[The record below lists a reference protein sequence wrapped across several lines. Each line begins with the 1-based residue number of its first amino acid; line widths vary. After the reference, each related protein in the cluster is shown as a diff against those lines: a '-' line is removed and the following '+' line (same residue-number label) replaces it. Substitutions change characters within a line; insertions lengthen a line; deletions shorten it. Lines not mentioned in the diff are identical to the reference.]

1 MVDGNRAAVSSETD
15 EIAYTGL
22 ASGPNWAGFRAWR
35 QLEPEDRLA
44 LVESALK
51 IPANDFADDL
61 PLAL

>member
-1 MVDGNRAAVSSETD
+1 MVAGNRIIAPVESS
-15 EIAYTGL
+15 GL
-22 ASGPNWAGFRAWR
+22 ADRAANPRSWGSIRAWHE
-35 QLEPEDRLA
+35 LEPEDRLA

>member
-1 MVDGNRAAVSSETD
+1 MVDGNRIIAPVESGGFGAAAPPGWGSS
-15 EIAYTGL
+15 
-22 ASGPNWAGFRAWR
+22 RAWHE
-35 QLEPEDRLA
+35 LEPEDRFG